1 MIERKRSVAGYDPTN
16 VRCPHCMTDVPSL
29 LRAPDECPHCGR
41 ALKDSAGHRVRDL
54 DQDFGT
60 IRDQLH
66 EQSLRRLKQGTI
78 VCVVLSLANGFAPV
92 VFAPLIFIQQVIWA
106 RPLISAPY
114 ARHFSTSRRIVTRW
128 LSRFFV
134 FSMASIHVGGAVPG
148 VHFAL
153 VIASP
158 IVFVLTCGTTWAYHR
173 FHLQREHDREPVM
186 FVEKVL
192 LVVGALCALL
202 ALAGM
207 ILIGMAVGGAIS
219 MFSK

>member
-29 LRAPDECPHCGR
+29 LGAPDECPHCGR
-41 ALKDSAGHRVRDL
+41 ALKDAAGHRVRDL
-54 DQDFGT
+54 DQDFPAISSGL
-60 IRDQLH
+60 D
-66 EQSLRRLKQGTI
+66 EQSLRRLKQGAI
-78 VCVVLSLANGFAPV
+78 VCVVLSLANLVLPF
-92 VFAPLIFIQQVIWA
+92 FAPLIFIQQIIWA

-114 ARHFSTSRRIVTRW
+114 ARHFSPSRRIVTRW

-134 FSMASIHVGGAVPG
+134 FSMASLHVGGAVPG

-207 ILIGMAVGGAIS
+207 ILIGLAVGGAIS